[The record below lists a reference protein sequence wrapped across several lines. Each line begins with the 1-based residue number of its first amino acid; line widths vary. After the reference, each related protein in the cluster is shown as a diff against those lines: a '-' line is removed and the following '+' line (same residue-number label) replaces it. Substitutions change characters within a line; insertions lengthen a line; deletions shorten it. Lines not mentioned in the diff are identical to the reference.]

1 MHNNNDNDIDQAFTD
16 LAWADM
22 LHRLDEAMP
31 QQRKRRPL
39 GWWWLALG
47 LVACSSGVLAW
58 HCLGFRQSPPA
69 QPKVVPVAPARP
81 LAAEAP
87 ENCPPL
93 LLLPSAEVA
102 SVPSPTLITPAVKP
116 VVNPVKL
123 VVVAEPAPVPSS
135 AVVLLPAGQASQT
148 TVAPLPERPTEAETA
163 TPEALAA
170 LPAAPIQELLLPDT
184 DSRSVAE
191 PHGRQPRHI
200 ATWIEGGL
208 NGQNASEGLY
218 LGSGIS
224 YPLLGRLSVSAGL
237 RYQFL
242 RQGLSENSGSLFS
255 SLFSQGRRL
264 EASTTPG
271 TEMSILE
278 QVYTQN
284 KVIRGHWLEVP
295 LGLSYRLGSRW
306 SLNAGAYAGY
316 LLKAF
321 TPPGLAVVSS
331 QIVEDTSTMHD
342 SAISNSTGASWYG
355 NATDQRAIEPSEI
368 KRFQMG
374 LWGSIS
380 FRTNP
385 KWEFSLGIRQG
396 SGSWLNTSPY
406 QLNSQYWQAGVRY
419 YIR

>member
-58 HCLGFRQSPPA
+58 HWLGFRQSPPA

-93 LLLPSAEVA
+93 LLPPSAEVA
-102 SVPSPTLITPAVKP
+102 SAPSPTPIAPAIKP
-116 VVNPVKL
+116 AAAVTLVKL
-123 VVVAEPAPVPSS
+123 GAEPASVASS
-135 AVVLLPAGQASQT
+135 AVVLLPASQASQA
-148 TVAPLPERPTEAETA
+148 TVAPLPEHPTDPETT

-170 LPAAPIQELLLPDT
+170 LPAAPIQELLLPSA
-184 DSRSVAE
+184 DSLGAAE
-191 PHGRQPRHI
+191 PRGRQPRRI

-208 NGQNASEGLY
+208 NGQYAPEGLH

-224 YPLLGRLSVSAGL
+224 YPLLGRLSVSVGL

-242 RQGLSENSGSLFS
+242 RQGLSENSGSLLS
-255 SLFSQGRRL
+255 SLFNRDSRL

-271 TEMSILE
+271 TQISVLD

-331 QIVEDTSTMHD
+331 QIVEDTSMHD
-342 SAISNSTGASWYG
+342 SAINNSTGASWYG